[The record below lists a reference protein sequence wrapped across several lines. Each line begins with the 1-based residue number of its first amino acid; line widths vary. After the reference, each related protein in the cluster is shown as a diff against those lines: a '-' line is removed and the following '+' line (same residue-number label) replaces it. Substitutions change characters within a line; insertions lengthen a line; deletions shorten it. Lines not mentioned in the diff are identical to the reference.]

1 MEMEVLPDY
10 GRPEEVRRLF
20 QKYAGG
26 IVRPLDF
33 LALGQK
39 LAGLLGKYAPPAGN
53 AWMLLAPF
61 TFMEQAAA
69 RFQML
74 GFQEIHRCIPREQ
87 VEHLA
92 LNLWKGEGT

>member
-1 MEMEVLPDY
+1 MA
-10 GRPEEVRRLF
+10 GRRRS
-20 QKYAGG
+20 GG
-26 IVRPLDF
+26 FSRNM
-33 LALGQK
+33 
-39 LAGLLGKYAPPAGN
+39 PAGN

-92 LNLWKGEGT
+92 LDLWKGEGT